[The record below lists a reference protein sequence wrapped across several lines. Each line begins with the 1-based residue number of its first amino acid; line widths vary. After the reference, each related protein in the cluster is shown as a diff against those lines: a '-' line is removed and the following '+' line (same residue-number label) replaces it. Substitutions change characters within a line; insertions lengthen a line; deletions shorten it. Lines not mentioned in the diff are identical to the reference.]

1 MKIKIAMSLIILM
14 TMTSFNLLAQTRS
27 RLSKVGF
34 VDSAAIFNSI
44 LEDKALLQ
52 IIDIKFENDKKT
64 LDSIIEEIKLARIN
78 VSNLEKQI
86 NQPQAGDDISK
97 LKTNLSK
104 LKSKLEDL
112 ESKYEKLS
120 PVVNMQK
127 SKKNQAINLLV
138 QRYIAG
144 SIITITRREG
154 YTAIL
159 ERKDSG
165 ILYVDKDFDITSQI
179 LAFVRE
185 SIKKSLG

>member
-1 MKIKIAMSLIILM
+1 M
-14 TMTSFNLLAQTRS
+14 
-27 RLSKVGF
+27 
-34 VDSAAIFNSI
+34 
-44 LEDKALLQ
+44 
-52 IIDIKFENDKKT
+52 
-64 LDSIIEEIKLARIN
+64 
-78 VSNLEKQI
+78 
-86 NQPQAGDDISK
+86 
-97 LKTNLSK
+97 
-104 LKSKLEDL
+104 EDL
-112 ESKYEKLS
+112 ETRYEKVS
-120 PVVNMQK
+120 PIVNMQK

-185 SIKKSLG
+185 SIKKSGE